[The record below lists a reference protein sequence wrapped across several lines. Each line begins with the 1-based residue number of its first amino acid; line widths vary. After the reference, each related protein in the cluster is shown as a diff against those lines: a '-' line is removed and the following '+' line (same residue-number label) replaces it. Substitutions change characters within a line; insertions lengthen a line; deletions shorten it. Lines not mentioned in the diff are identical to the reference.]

1 MNGKEQWES
10 GTVAKALAKNPERR
24 ASFETSSGIPVERL
38 YTPEESMAYLEDLRQ
53 VPQTARPQIDQTAE
67 NGADSKIV

>member
-38 YTPEESMAYLEDLRQ
+38 
-53 VPQTARPQIDQTAE
+53 
-67 NGADSKIV
+67 